1 MKDFSYNGFVITI
14 ERQILGN
21 RMDGKRSYSFFRG
34 YNPTTK
40 QFIKGQGGKIKAK
53 IVVDAINN

>member
-1 MKDFSYNGFVITI
+1 
-14 ERQILGN
+14 
-21 RMDGKRSYSFFRG
+21 MDGKRSYSFFRG